1 MSKRVTVKKIDE
13 EKREIILEKKDKPL
27 FIFFRNHWLILF
39 ITALILSLTIFI
51 IAVIYTVSSL
61 VNSNSPTISKV
72 PISASFGDEL
82 TAKINDSG
90 PISETYVNSL
100 FNQDVSGYDYGII
113 LINDIVR
120 NDKEKYSIIFYSDG
134 TAKKVY
140 DNGKITRISSLD
152 NGEYGISKNGDINV
166 NARTLDITITKK
178 EKFSYGTITY
188 YSDSSAEILDGDG
201 KVTMLIRDSN
211 SLSKNSI
218 LNSIVAVY
226 DEDNGTI
233 TKYTD
238 GTMLVLK
245 DNTYYITSGADVNDT
260 SKLFKEV
267 GRDNLSDGRTI
278 IYFSNGSAVIKDGK
292 DSISVRKSN
301 AINVIN
307 NKIFDIK
314 DSNYVKVCDS
324 KKLRDGRD
332 IIFYT
337 DGSAVIKDGNKYQY
351 VSDSNNVIM
360 DTNGNVVRVDGDVL
374 NSSSVIINDGNKTI
388 NFGAV
393 SLVELDD
400 GSIIIGKNDD
410 LIFDSLGNFKGF
422 SDDNDSNSDL
432 IKFTVSNN
440 NSSNVK
446 YAVVFEESDRSELSV
461 NYVQYKIRSSIS
473 NLTGGKLA
481 NRYWSNDKLAGGLDM
496 TGTNYVLLSGT
507 LKEYEKIDVSLF
519 LYVLDDG
526 TVQNEIMDK
535 YYYGTIKIYAWMNK

>member
-1 MSKRVTVKKIDE
+1 MSKKVTVKKIDE

-51 IAVIYTVSSL
+51 LAVIYTVSSI

-90 PISETYVNSL
+90 PISEAYVNGL

-113 LINDIVR
+113 LINDTVR

-140 DNGKITRISSLD
+140 DNDKITRISSLD

-201 KVTMLIRDSN
+201 KVIMLIRDSN

-238 GTMLVLK
+238 GMTLVLK

-332 IIFYT
+332 ITFYT
-337 DGSAVIKDGNKYQY
+337 DGSAVIKDDNKYQY

-360 DTNGNVVRVDGDVL
+360 DTNGNVVRVDDDVL
-374 NSSSVIINDGNKTI
+374 NNSSVITNDGNKTI
-388 NFGAV
+388 NFGDI

-422 SDDNDSNSDL
+422 NVDNDSDL

-446 YAVVFEESDRSELSV
+446 YVVVFEESDRSELSV
-461 NYVQYKIRSSIS
+461 NYVQYKIRSSVS

-481 NRYWSNDKLAGGLDM
+481 NRYWSNDKLAGGLNM

-526 TVQNEIMDK
+526 NVQNEIMDK
-535 YYYGTIKIYAWMNK
+535 YYYGTIKVYAWMNK

>member
-61 VNSNSPTISKV
+61 VNSNSPTINKV

-90 PISETYVNSL
+90 PISEAYVNSL

-113 LINDIVR
+113 LINDTVR
-120 NDKEKYSIIFYSDG
+120 NDKGKYSIIFYSDG

-152 NGEYGISKNGDINV
+152 NREYGISKNGDINV

-188 YSDSSAEILDGDG
+188 YSDGSAEILDGDG
-201 KVTMLIRDSN
+201 KVIMLIRDSN
-211 SLSKNSI
+211 SLFKNSI

-245 DNTYYITSGADVNDT
+245 DNTYYITSGADVSDT

-332 IIFYT
+332 ITFYT

-374 NSSSVIINDGNKTI
+374 NSSSVITNDGNKTI
-388 NFGAV
+388 NFGDV
-393 SLVELDD
+393 SLVELDV

-422 SDDNDSNSDL
+422 SDDNDCNSDL

-526 TVQNEIMDK
+526 TIQNEIMDK
-535 YYYGTIKIYAWMNK
+535 YYYGTIKVYAWMNK

>member
-1 MSKRVTVKKIDE
+1 MSKKVAVKKIDE

-61 VNSNSPTISKV
+61 VNSNSPTVSKV

-90 PISETYVNSL
+90 PISEAYVNGL

-113 LINDIVR
+113 LINDTVR
-120 NDKEKYSIIFYSDG
+120 NDKGKYSIIFYSDG

-188 YSDSSAEILDGDG
+188 YSDGSAEILAGDG
-201 KVTMLIRDSN
+201 KVIMLIRDSN

-238 GTMLVLK
+238 GTTLVLK
-245 DNTYYITSGADVNDT
+245 NNTYYITSGTDVKDT

-267 GRDNLSDGRTI
+267 GRDNLSDGRII

-374 NSSSVIINDGNKTI
+374 NSSSVITNDGNKTI
-388 NFGAV
+388 NFGDV
-393 SLVELDD
+393 SLVELNDA
-400 GSIIIGKNDD
+400 SIIIGKNND

-422 SDDNDSNSDL
+422 NNDNDSDL

-446 YAVVFEESDRSELSV
+446 YAVVLEESDRSELSV
-461 NYVQYKIRSSIS
+461 NYVQYKIRSSVS

-496 TGTNYVLLSGT
+496 TGTNYVLLYGT

-519 LYVLDDG
+519 LYVLDNG
-526 TVQNEIMDK
+526 IVQNEIMDK
-535 YYYGTIKIYAWMNK
+535 YYYGTIKVYAWMNK

>member
-51 IAVIYTVSSL
+51 LAVIYTVSSL

-90 PISETYVNSL
+90 PISEAYVNGL

-113 LINDIVR
+113 LINDTVR
-120 NDKEKYSIIFYSDG
+120 NDKGKYSIIFYSDG

-188 YSDSSAEILDGDG
+188 YSDGSAEILDGDG
-201 KVTMLIRDSN
+201 KVIMLIRDSN

-238 GTMLVLK
+238 GTTLVLK
-245 DNTYYITSGADVNDT
+245 DNTYYITSGTDVSDT

-332 IIFYT
+332 ITFYT

-374 NSSSVIINDGNKTI
+374 NNSSVITNDGNKTI
-388 NFGAV
+388 NFGDI

-400 GSIIIGKNDD
+400 GSIIIGKNND

-422 SDDNDSNSDL
+422 NVDNDSDL

-446 YAVVFEESDRSELSV
+446 YVVVFEESDRSELSV
-461 NYVQYKIRSSIS
+461 NYVQYKIRSSVS

-481 NRYWSNDKLAGGLDM
+481 NRYWSNDKLAGGLNM

-535 YYYGTIKIYAWMNK
+535 YYYGTIKVYAWMNK

>member
-51 IAVIYTVSSL
+51 LAVIYTVSSI

-90 PISETYVNSL
+90 PISEAYVNGL

-113 LINDIVR
+113 LINDTVR

-188 YSDSSAEILDGDG
+188 YSDGSAEILDGDG
-201 KVTMLIRDSN
+201 KVIMLIRDSN

-238 GTMLVLK
+238 GTILVLK
-245 DNTYYITSGADVNDT
+245 DSTYYITSGADVNDT

-332 IIFYT
+332 ITFYT

-374 NSSSVIINDGNKTI
+374 DSSSFITNEGNKTI
-388 NFGAV
+388 NFGDV

-481 NRYWSNDKLAGGLDM
+481 NRYWSNDKLAGGLNM

-535 YYYGTIKIYAWMNK
+535 YYYGTIKVYAWMNK

>member
-1 MSKRVTVKKIDE
+1 MSKKVAVKKIDE

-61 VNSNSPTISKV
+61 VNSNSPTVSKV

-90 PISETYVNSL
+90 PISETYVNGL

-113 LINDIVR
+113 LINDTVR
-120 NDKEKYSIIFYSDG
+120 NDKGKYSIIFYSDG

-188 YSDSSAEILDGDG
+188 YSDGSAEILAGDG
-201 KVTMLIRDSN
+201 KVIMLIRDSN

-238 GTMLVLK
+238 GTTLVLK
-245 DNTYYITSGADVNDT
+245 NNTYYITSGTDVKDT

-267 GRDNLSDGRTI
+267 GRDNLSDGRII

-307 NKIFDIK
+307 NKIFDIQ

-374 NSSSVIINDGNKTI
+374 DSSSVITNDGNKTI
-388 NFGAV
+388 NFGDV
-393 SLVELDD
+393 SLVELNDA
-400 GSIIIGKNDD
+400 SIIIGKNND

-422 SDDNDSNSDL
+422 NNDNDSDL

-446 YAVVFEESDRSELSV
+446 YAVVLEESDRSELSV
-461 NYVQYKIRSSIS
+461 NYVQYKIRSSVS

-496 TGTNYVLLSGT
+496 TGTNYVLLYGT
-507 LKEYEKIDVSLF
+507 LKEDEKRDVSLF
-519 LYVLDDG
+519 LYVLDNG
-526 TVQNEIMDK
+526 IVQNEIMDK
-535 YYYGTIKIYAWMNK
+535 YYYGTIKVYAWMNK

>member
-51 IAVIYTVSSL
+51 LAVIYTVSSI

-90 PISETYVNSL
+90 PISEAYVNGL

-113 LINDIVR
+113 LINDTVR

-201 KVTMLIRDSN
+201 KVIMLIRDSN

-226 DEDNGTI
+226 NEDNGTI

-238 GTMLVLK
+238 GMTLVLK

-301 AINVIN
+301 AINAIN

-314 DSNYVKVCDS
+314 DSNYVKVCDT

-374 NSSSVIINDGNKTI
+374 NSSSVITNDGNKTI
-388 NFGAV
+388 NFGDI

-400 GSIIIGKNDD
+400 GSIIIGKNND

-422 SDDNDSNSDL
+422 NVDNDSDL

-446 YAVVFEESDRSELSV
+446 YVVVFEESDRSELSV
-461 NYVQYKIRSSIS
+461 NYVQYKIRSSVS

-481 NRYWSNDKLAGGLDM
+481 NRYWSNDKLAGGLNM

-526 TVQNEIMDK
+526 NVQNEIMDK
-535 YYYGTIKIYAWMNK
+535 YYYGTIKVYAWMNK

>member
-51 IAVIYTVSSL
+51 LAVIYTVSSI

-90 PISETYVNSL
+90 PLSEAYVNGL

-140 DNGKITRISSLD
+140 DNGKIVRISSLD

-166 NARTLDITITKK
+166 NARTLDITIARK

-188 YSDSSAEILDGDG
+188 YSDGSAEILDGDG
-201 KVTMLIRDSN
+201 NVIMLIRDSN

-226 DEDNGTI
+226 NEDNGTI
-233 TKYTD
+233 TRYTD
-238 GTMLVLK
+238 GTTLVLK
-245 DNTYYITSGADVNDT
+245 GNTYYITGGNDVNDT
-260 SKLFKEV
+260 SKLFKEI
-267 GRDNLSDGRTI
+267 GRDKLSDGRTI

-307 NKIFDIK
+307 NKMI
-314 DSNYVKVCDS
+314 
-324 KKLRDGRD
+324 
-332 IIFYT
+332 
-337 DGSAVIKDGNKYQY
+337 
-351 VSDSNNVIM
+351 
-360 DTNGNVVRVDGDVL
+360 
-374 NSSSVIINDGNKTI
+374 
-388 NFGAV
+388 
-393 SLVELDD
+393 
-400 GSIIIGKNDD
+400 
-410 LIFDSLGNFKGF
+410 
-422 SDDNDSNSDL
+422 
-432 IKFTVSNN
+432 
-440 NSSNVK
+440 
-446 YAVVFEESDRSELSV
+446 
-461 NYVQYKIRSSIS
+461 
-473 NLTGGKLA
+473 
-481 NRYWSNDKLAGGLDM
+481 
-496 TGTNYVLLSGT
+496 
-507 LKEYEKIDVSLF
+507 
-519 LYVLDDG
+519 
-526 TVQNEIMDK
+526 
-535 YYYGTIKIYAWMNK
+535 

>member
-51 IAVIYTVSSL
+51 LAVIYTVSSI
-61 VNSNSPTISKV
+61 VNSNSPTVSKV

-90 PISETYVNSL
+90 PLSEAYVNGL

-134 TAKKVY
+134 TAKKFY
-140 DNGKITRISSLD
+140 DSGKIVRISSLD

-166 NARTLDITITKK
+166 NARTSDFTITKK
-178 EKFSYGTITY
+178 EKFTYGTITY
-188 YSDSSAEILDGDG
+188 YSDGSAEILDGDG
-201 KVTMLIRDSN
+201 NVIMLIRDSN

-226 DEDNGTI
+226 NEDNGTI

-238 GTMLVLK
+238 GTTLVLK
-245 DNTYYITSGADVNDT
+245 GNTYYITSGNDVNDI
-260 SKLFKEV
+260 SKLFKEI
-267 GRDNLSDGRTI
+267 GRDKLSDGRI
-278 IYFSNGSAVIKDGK
+278 VIYFSNGSAVIKDGK

-301 AINVIN
+301 AINVVN

-314 DSNYVKVCDS
+314 DSYYVKVCGS

-337 DGSAVIKDGNKYQY
+337 DGSAVIKNGNKYQY

-360 DTNGNVVRVDGDVL
+360 DADGNVVRVDGNVL
-374 NSSSVIINDGNKTI
+374 DSSSVITNGGNKTI
-388 NFGAV
+388 NFGDV
-393 SLVELDD
+393 SLVELED

-410 LIFDSLGNFKGF
+410 LLFDSSGNFKDF
-422 SDDNDSNSDL
+422 NDDIDSDL
-432 IKFTVSNN
+432 IKFTISNN
-440 NSSNVK
+440 NSGNVK
-446 YAVVFEESDRSELSV
+446 YVVVFEESDRSDLSV
-461 NYVQYKIRSSIS
+461 NYVQYKVRSSVS

-481 NRYWSNDKLAGGLDM
+481 NRYWSNDKLAGGLNM

-507 LKEYEKIDVSLF
+507 LKEYEKIDVNLF

-535 YYYGTIKIYAWMNK
+535 YYYGTIKVYAWLNK

>member
-1 MSKRVTVKKIDE
+1 MGKRVVVKKIDE

-27 FIFFRNHWLILF
+27 FIFFRNHWLLLF

-51 IAVIYTVSSL
+51 VAVIYTVSSL
-61 VNSNSPTISKV
+61 INSNSPTVSKV

-82 TAKINDSG
+82 TAKVNGLG

-100 FNQDVSGYDYGII
+100 FNHDVGGYDYGII
-113 LINDIVR
+113 LINDTVR
-120 NDKEKYSIIFYSDG
+120 NDKEKFSIVFYSDG

-140 DNGKITRISSLD
+140 DNGRIVRISNLS
-152 NGEYGISKNGDINV
+152 NGEYGISKSGDINV
-166 NARTLDITITKK
+166 NAKTLDIAIKKK
-178 EKFSYGTITY
+178 ETFSYGTITY
-188 YSDSSAEILDGDG
+188 YSDGSAEILDGDG
-201 KVTMLIRDSN
+201 KVIMLIRDSD

-245 DNTYYITSGADVNDT
+245 GDTYYITNSDDT

-267 GRDNLSDGRTI
+267 NRDNLSDGRSI
-278 IYFSNGSAVIKDGK
+278 VYFSNGSAVIKNEN
-292 DSISVRKSN
+292 SSVSVRKSN
-301 AINVIN
+301 AISVIN
-307 NKIFDIK
+307 NKIFDIR
-314 DSNYVKVCDS
+314 DNNYVKVCNNI
-324 KKLRDGRD
+324 KLSNGRD

-337 DGSAVIKDGNKYQY
+337 DGSAVIKNGNKYQY
-351 VSDSNNVIM
+351 VSDSNSVIM
-360 DTNGNVVRVDGDVL
+360 DTNGNVVRIDGNLLDDI
-374 NSSSVIINDGNKTI
+374 SVITDGGNKTI
-388 NFGAV
+388 NFGDV
-393 SLVELDD
+393 SLIELDD
-400 GSIIIGKNDD
+400 GSIIIGNNND
-410 LIFDSLGNFKGF
+410 LKFDSLGNYIGF
-422 SDDNDSNSDL
+422 NDDTDSEL

-440 NSSNVK
+440 NSGNVK
-446 YAVVFEESDRSELSV
+446 YVVVFEESDKSELSV
-461 NYVQYKIRSSIS
+461 NYVQYKVRSSVS
-473 NLTGGKLA
+473 DLSGGKLA

-519 LYVLDDG
+519 LYVLDDD

-535 YYYGTIKIYAWMNK
+535 YYYGTIKVYAWLNK

>member
-1 MSKRVTVKKIDE
+1 MSKKVAVKKIDE

-51 IAVIYTVSSL
+51 LAVIYTVSSL

-90 PISETYVNSL
+90 PISEAYVNGL

-113 LINDIVR
+113 LINDTVR

-134 TAKKVY
+134 TAKKIY

-188 YSDSSAEILDGDG
+188 YSDGSAEILDGDG
-201 KVTMLIRDSN
+201 KVIMLIRDSN

-238 GTMLVLK
+238 GTTLVLK
-245 DNTYYITSGADVNDT
+245 DNTYYITSGTDVSDT

-374 NSSSVIINDGNKTI
+374 NSSSVITNDGNKTI
-388 NFGAV
+388 NFGDV

-400 GSIIIGKNDD
+400 ASIIIGKNND

-422 SDDNDSNSDL
+422 NSDNDSDL

-446 YAVVFEESDRSELSV
+446 YVVVFEESDRSELSV
-461 NYVQYKIRSSIS
+461 NYVQYKVRSSVS

-481 NRYWSNDKLAGGLDM
+481 NRYWSNDKLAGGLNM

-535 YYYGTIKIYAWMNK
+535 YYYGTIKVYAWMNK

>member
-1 MSKRVTVKKIDE
+1 MSKKVAVKKIDE

-90 PISETYVNSL
+90 PISEAYVNGL

-113 LINDIVR
+113 LINDTVR

-188 YSDSSAEILDGDG
+188 YSDGSAEILDGDG
-201 KVTMLIRDSN
+201 KVIMLIRDSN

-238 GTMLVLK
+238 GTTLVLK

-332 IIFYT
+332 ITFYT
-337 DGSAVIKDGNKYQY
+337 DGSAVIKDDNKYQY

-374 NSSSVIINDGNKTI
+374 NYSSVITNDGNKTI
-388 NFGAV
+388 NFGDI

-400 GSIIIGKNDD
+400 GSIIIGKNND

-422 SDDNDSNSDL
+422 NVDNDSDL

-446 YAVVFEESDRSELSV
+446 YVVVFEESDRSELSV
-461 NYVQYKIRSSIS
+461 NYVQYKIRSSVS

-481 NRYWSNDKLAGGLDM
+481 NRYWSNDKLAGGLNM

-526 TVQNEIMDK
+526 KVQNEIMDK
-535 YYYGTIKIYAWMNK
+535 YYYGTIKVYAWMNK

>member
-51 IAVIYTVSSL
+51 LAVIYTVSSI

-90 PISETYVNSL
+90 PLSEAYVNGL

-120 NDKEKYSIIFYSDG
+120 NDKEKYFIIFYSDG

-140 DNGKITRISSLD
+140 DNGKIVRISSLD

-166 NARTLDITITKK
+166 NARTLDITIARK

-188 YSDSSAEILDGDG
+188 YTDGSAEILDGDG
-201 KVTMLIRDSN
+201 NVIMLIRDSN
-211 SLSKNSI
+211 SLFKNSI

-226 DEDNGTI
+226 NEDNGTI

-238 GTMLVLK
+238 GTTLVLK
-245 DNTYYITSGADVNDT
+245 GNTYYITGGNDVNDT
-260 SKLFKEV
+260 SKLFKEI
-267 GRDNLSDGRTI
+267 GRDKLSDGRII

-314 DSNYVKVCDS
+314 DSNYVKVCDT

-337 DGSAVIKDGNKYQY
+337 DGSAVIKNGNKYQY

-360 DTNGNVVRVDGDVL
+360 DAGGNVVRIDGDVL
-374 NSSSVIINDGNKTI
+374 DSSSVITNDGNKTI
-388 NFGAV
+388 NFGDV
-393 SLVELDD
+393 SLVELGD

-410 LIFDSLGNFKGF
+410 LIFDSSGNFKDF
-422 SDDNDSNSDL
+422 NDNIDSDL

-440 NSSNVK
+440 NSGNVK
-446 YAVVFEESDRSELSV
+446 YVVVFEESDRSDLSV
-461 NYVQYKIRSSIS
+461 NYVQYKVRSSVS

-481 NRYWSNDKLAGGLDM
+481 NRYWSNDKLAGGLNM

-507 LKEYEKIDVSLF
+507 LKEYEKIDVNLF

-535 YYYGTIKIYAWMNK
+535 YYYGTIKVYAWLNK

>member
-1 MSKRVTVKKIDE
+1 MSKKVTVKKIDE

-51 IAVIYTVSSL
+51 LAVIYTVSSL

-90 PISETYVNSL
+90 PISEAYVNGL

-113 LINDIVR
+113 LINDTVR

-134 TAKKVY
+134 TAKKIY

-188 YSDSSAEILDGDG
+188 YSDGSAEILDGDG
-201 KVTMLIRDSN
+201 NVIMLIRDSN

-238 GTMLVLK
+238 GTTLILK
-245 DNTYYITSGADVNDT
+245 GNTYYITSGTDVSDT

-314 DSNYVKVCDS
+314 DSNYVKVCDTT
-324 KKLRDGRD
+324 KLRDGRD

-374 NSSSVIINDGNKTI
+374 NSSSVITNDGNKTI
-388 NFGAV
+388 NFGDV

-400 GSIIIGKNDD
+400 ASIIIGKNND

-422 SDDNDSNSDL
+422 NVDNDSDL

-446 YAVVFEESDRSELSV
+446 YVVVFEESDRSELSV
-461 NYVQYKIRSSIS
+461 NYVQYKVRSSVS

-481 NRYWSNDKLAGGLDM
+481 NRYWSNDKLAGGLNM

-535 YYYGTIKIYAWMNK
+535 YYYGTIKVYAWMNK

>member
-51 IAVIYTVSSL
+51 LAVIYTVSSL

-82 TAKINDSG
+82 TVKINDSG
-90 PISETYVNSL
+90 PISEAYVNGL

-113 LINDIVR
+113 LINYTVR
-120 NDKEKYSIIFYSDG
+120 DDKGKYSIIFYSDG

-188 YSDSSAEILDGDG
+188 YSDGSAEILDGDG
-201 KVTMLIRDSN
+201 KVIMLIRDSN

-226 DEDNGTI
+226 NEDNGTI

-238 GTMLVLK
+238 GTTLVLK
-245 DNTYYITSGADVNDT
+245 GNTYYITSGTDVSDT

-332 IIFYT
+332 IVFYT

-374 NSSSVIINDGNKTI
+374 NSSSVITNDGNKTI
-388 NFGAV
+388 NFGDV

-400 GSIIIGKNDD
+400 ASIIIGKNND

-422 SDDNDSNSDL
+422 NNDNDSDL
-432 IKFTVSNN
+432 IKLTVSNN

-446 YAVVFEESDRSELSV
+446 YVVVFEESDRSELSV
-461 NYVQYKIRSSIS
+461 NYVQYKVRSSVS

-481 NRYWSNDKLAGGLDM
+481 NRYWSNDKLAGGLNM

-526 TVQNEIMDK
+526 SVQNEIMDK
-535 YYYGTIKIYAWMNK
+535 YYYGTIKVYAWMNK

>member
-27 FIFFRNHWLILF
+27 FIFFRNHWLILL

-51 IAVIYTVSSL
+51 LAVIYTISSI

-90 PISETYVNSL
+90 PLSEAYVNGL

-113 LINDIVR
+113 LINDTVR

-178 EKFSYGTITY
+178 EKFTYGTITY
-188 YSDSSAEILDGDG
+188 YSDGSAEILDGDG
-201 KVTMLIRDSN
+201 NVIMLIRDSN

-226 DEDNGTI
+226 NEDNGTI

-238 GTMLVLK
+238 GTTLVLK
-245 DNTYYITSGADVNDT
+245 GNTYYITGGNDVNDT
-260 SKLFKEV
+260 SKLFKEI
-267 GRDNLSDGRTI
+267 GRDKLSDGRTI

-292 DSISVRKSN
+292 DSISIRKSN

-314 DSNYVKVCDS
+314 DSYYVKVCDS

-360 DTNGNVVRVDGDVL
+360 DADVNVVRVDGNVL
-374 NSSSVIINDGNKTI
+374 DSSSVITNGGNKTI

-481 NRYWSNDKLAGGLDM
+481 NRYWSNDKLAGGLNM

-535 YYYGTIKIYAWMNK
+535 YYYGTIKVYAWMNK

>member
-51 IAVIYTVSSL
+51 LAVIYTVSSI

-90 PISETYVNSL
+90 PLSEAYVNGL

-140 DNGKITRISSLD
+140 DNGKIVRISSLD

-166 NARTLDITITKK
+166 NARTLDITIARK

-188 YSDSSAEILDGDG
+188 YSDGSAEILDGDG
-201 KVTMLIRDSN
+201 NVIMLIRDSN

-226 DEDNGTI
+226 NEDNGTI

-238 GTMLVLK
+238 GTTLVLK
-245 DNTYYITSGADVNDT
+245 GNTYYITGRDDVNDT
-260 SKLFKEV
+260 SKLFKEI
-267 GRDNLSDGRTI
+267 GRDKLSDGRTI

-301 AINVIN
+301 AINVVN

-314 DSNYVKVCDS
+314 DSYYVKVCDS

-360 DTNGNVVRVDGDVL
+360 DADGNVVRIDGNVL
-374 NSSSVIINDGNKTI
+374 DSSSVITNDGNKTI
-388 NFGAV
+388 NFGEV
-393 SLVELDD
+393 SLVELGD

-410 LIFDSLGNFKGF
+410 LIFDSSGNFKDF
-422 SDDNDSNSDL
+422 NDDIDSDL

-440 NSSNVK
+440 NSGNVK
-446 YAVVFEESDRSELSV
+446 YVVVFEESDRSDLSV
-461 NYVQYKIRSSIS
+461 NYVQYKVRSSVS

-481 NRYWSNDKLAGGLDM
+481 NRYWSNDKLAGGLNM

-507 LKEYEKIDVSLF
+507 LKEYEKIDVNLF

-526 TVQNEIMDK
+526 KVQNEIMDK
-535 YYYGTIKIYAWMNK
+535 YYYGTIKVYAWLNK

>member
-51 IAVIYTVSSL
+51 LAVIYTVSSL

-90 PISETYVNSL
+90 PISEAYVNGL

-113 LINDIVR
+113 LINDTVR

-134 TAKKVY
+134 TAKKIY

-188 YSDSSAEILDGDG
+188 YSDGSAEILDGDG
-201 KVTMLIRDSN
+201 NVIMLIRDSN

-238 GTMLVLK
+238 GTTLILK
-245 DNTYYITSGADVNDT
+245 GNTYYITSGTDVSDT

-314 DSNYVKVCDS
+314 DSNYVKVCDTT
-324 KKLRDGRD
+324 KLRDGRD

-374 NSSSVIINDGNKTI
+374 NSSSVITNDGNKTI
-388 NFGAV
+388 NFGDV
-393 SLVELDD
+393 SLVELNDA
-400 GSIIIGKNDD
+400 SIIIGKNND

-422 SDDNDSNSDL
+422 NSDNDSDL

-446 YAVVFEESDRSELSV
+446 YVVVFEESDRSELSV
-461 NYVQYKIRSSIS
+461 NYVQYKVRSSVS

-481 NRYWSNDKLAGGLDM
+481 NRYWSNDKLAGGLNM

-535 YYYGTIKIYAWMNK
+535 YYYGTIKVYAWMNK

>member
-1 MSKRVTVKKIDE
+1 MSKKVTVKKIDE

-51 IAVIYTVSSL
+51 LAVIYTVSSI

-90 PISETYVNSL
+90 PLSEAYVNGL

-140 DNGKITRISSLD
+140 DNGKIVRISSLD

-188 YSDSSAEILDGDG
+188 YSDGSAEILDGDG
-201 KVTMLIRDSN
+201 NVIMLIRDSN

-226 DEDNGTI
+226 NEDNGTI

-238 GTMLVLK
+238 GTTLVLK
-245 DNTYYITSGADVNDT
+245 GNTYYITGGNDVNDT
-260 SKLFKEV
+260 SKLFKEI
-267 GRDNLSDGRTI
+267 GRDKLSDGRTI

-301 AINVIN
+301 AINVVN

-314 DSNYVKVCDS
+314 DSYYVKVCDS

-351 VSDSNNVIM
+351 VSDSNNVII
-360 DTNGNVVRVDGDVL
+360 DADGNVVRVDGNVL
-374 NSSSVIINDGNKTI
+374 DSSSVITNDGNKTI
-388 NFGAV
+388 SFGDV
-393 SLVELDD
+393 SLVELGD

-410 LIFDSLGNFKGF
+410 LIFDSSGNFKDF
-422 SDDNDSNSDL
+422 NDDIDSDL

-440 NSSNVK
+440 NSGNVK
-446 YAVVFEESDRSELSV
+446 YVVVFEESDRSDLSV
-461 NYVQYKIRSSIS
+461 NYVQYKVRSSVS

-481 NRYWSNDKLAGGLDM
+481 NRYWSNDKLAGGLNM

-507 LKEYEKIDVSLF
+507 LKEYEKIDVNLF

-526 TVQNEIMDK
+526 KVQNEIMDK
-535 YYYGTIKIYAWMNK
+535 YYYGTIKVYAWLNK

>member
-51 IAVIYTVSSL
+51 LAVIYTVSSL

-90 PISETYVNSL
+90 PISEAYVNGL

-113 LINDIVR
+113 LINDTVR

-134 TAKKVY
+134 TAKKIY

-188 YSDSSAEILDGDG
+188 YSDGSAEILDGDG
-201 KVTMLIRDSN
+201 KVIMLIRDSN

-238 GTMLVLK
+238 GTTLVLK
-245 DNTYYITSGADVNDT
+245 DNTYYITSGTDVSDT

-314 DSNYVKVCDS
+314 DSNYVKVCDTT
-324 KKLRDGRD
+324 KLRDGRD

-374 NSSSVIINDGNKTI
+374 NSSSVITNDGNKTI
-388 NFGAV
+388 NFGDV

-400 GSIIIGKNDD
+400 ASIIIGKNND

-422 SDDNDSNSDL
+422 NNDNDSDL

-446 YAVVFEESDRSELSV
+446 YVVVFEESDRSELSV
-461 NYVQYKIRSSIS
+461 NYVQYKVRSSVS

-481 NRYWSNDKLAGGLDM
+481 NRYWSNDKLAGGLNM

-535 YYYGTIKIYAWMNK
+535 YYYGTIKVYAWMNK

>member
-61 VNSNSPTISKV
+61 VNSNSPTINKV

-90 PISETYVNSL
+90 PISEAYVNSL

-113 LINDIVR
+113 LINDTVR

-152 NGEYGISKNGDINV
+152 NREYGISKNGDINV

-188 YSDSSAEILDGDG
+188 YSDGSAEILDGDG
-201 KVTMLIRDSN
+201 KVKMLIRDSN
-211 SLSKNSI
+211 SLFKNSI

-245 DNTYYITSGADVNDT
+245 DNTYYITSGADVSDT

-332 IIFYT
+332 ITFYT

-374 NSSSVIINDGNKTI
+374 NSSSVITNDGNKTI
-388 NFGAV
+388 NFGDV
-393 SLVELDD
+393 SLVELDV

-422 SDDNDSNSDL
+422 SDDNDCNSDL

-526 TVQNEIMDK
+526 TIQNEIMDK
-535 YYYGTIKIYAWMNK
+535 YYYGTIKVYAWMNK

>member
-1 MSKRVTVKKIDE
+1 MSKKVTVKKIDE

-90 PISETYVNSL
+90 PLSEAYVNGL

-166 NARTLDITITKK
+166 NARTLDITIARK

-188 YSDSSAEILDGDG
+188 YSDGSAEILDGDG
-201 KVTMLIRDSN
+201 NVIMLIRDSN

-226 DEDNGTI
+226 NEDNGTI

-238 GTMLVLK
+238 GTTLVLK
-245 DNTYYITSGADVNDT
+245 GNTYYITGGNDVNDT
-260 SKLFKEV
+260 SKLFKEI
-267 GRDNLSDGRTI
+267 GRDKLSDGRTV

-324 KKLRDGRD
+324 KRLRDGRD

-351 VSDSNNVIM
+351 VSDSNNVIT
-360 DTNGNVVRVDGDVL
+360 DADGNVVRIDGNVL
-374 NSSSVIINDGNKTI
+374 DSNSVITNDGNKTI
-388 NFGAV
+388 NFGDV
-393 SLVELDD
+393 SLVELGD

-410 LIFDSLGNFKGF
+410 LIFDSSGNFKDF
-422 SDDNDSNSDL
+422 NDDIDSDL
-432 IKFTVSNN
+432 IKFTISNN
-440 NSSNVK
+440 NSGNVK
-446 YAVVFEESDRSELSV
+446 YVVVFEESDRSDLSV
-461 NYVQYKIRSSIS
+461 NYVQYKVRSSVS

-481 NRYWSNDKLAGGLDM
+481 NRYWSNDKLAGGLNM

-507 LKEYEKIDVSLF
+507 LKEYEKIDVNLF

-535 YYYGTIKIYAWMNK
+535 YYYGTIKVYAWLNK

>member
-1 MSKRVTVKKIDE
+1 
-13 EKREIILEKKDKPL
+13 
-27 FIFFRNHWLILF
+27 
-39 ITALILSLTIFI
+39 
-51 IAVIYTVSSL
+51 
-61 VNSNSPTISKV
+61 
-72 PISASFGDEL
+72 
-82 TAKINDSG
+82 
-90 PISETYVNSL
+90 
-100 FNQDVSGYDYGII
+100 
-113 LINDIVR
+113 
-120 NDKEKYSIIFYSDG
+120 
-134 TAKKVY
+134 
-140 DNGKITRISSLD
+140 
-152 NGEYGISKNGDINV
+152 
-166 NARTLDITITKK
+166 
-178 EKFSYGTITY
+178 
-188 YSDSSAEILDGDG
+188 
-201 KVTMLIRDSN
+201 MLIRDSN

-238 GTMLVLK
+238 GTTLVLK
-245 DNTYYITSGADVNDT
+245 DNTYYITSGTDVKDT

-267 GRDNLSDGRTI
+267 GRDNLSDGRII

-314 DSNYVKVCDS
+314 DSYYVKVCDT

-360 DTNGNVVRVDGDVL
+360 DTNGNAVRVDDDVL
-374 NSSSVIINDGNKTI
+374 NSSSVITNDGNKTI
-388 NFGAV
+388 NFGDV

-400 GSIIIGKNDD
+400 GSIIIGKNND

-422 SDDNDSNSDL
+422 NDDSDSDL

-461 NYVQYKIRSSIS
+461 DYVQYKIRSSVS

-496 TGTNYVLLSGT
+496 TGTNYVLLYGT

-519 LYVLDDG
+519 LYVLDNG

-535 YYYGTIKIYAWMNK
+535 YYYGTIKVYAWMNK

>member
-51 IAVIYTVSSL
+51 LAVIYTVSSI
-61 VNSNSPTISKV
+61 VNSNSPTVSKV

-90 PISETYVNSL
+90 PLSEAYVNGL

-134 TAKKVY
+134 TAKKFY
-140 DNGKITRISSLD
+140 DSGKIVRISSLD

-166 NARTLDITITKK
+166 NARTSDFTITKK
-178 EKFSYGTITY
+178 EKFTYGTITY
-188 YSDSSAEILDGDG
+188 YSDGSAEILDGDG
-201 KVTMLIRDSN
+201 NVIMLIRDSN

-226 DEDNGTI
+226 NEDNGTI

-238 GTMLVLK
+238 GTTLVLK
-245 DNTYYITSGADVNDT
+245 GNTYYITSGNDVNDI
-260 SKLFKEV
+260 SKLFKEI
-267 GRDNLSDGRTI
+267 GRDKLSDGRTI

-301 AINVIN
+301 AINVVN

-314 DSNYVKVCDS
+314 DSYYVKVCDS

-360 DTNGNVVRVDGDVL
+360 DADGNVVRVDGNVL
-374 NSSSVIINDGNKTI
+374 DSSSVITNGGNKTI
-388 NFGAV
+388 NFGDV
-393 SLVELDD
+393 SLVELED

-410 LIFDSLGNFKGF
+410 LLFDSSGNFKDF
-422 SDDNDSNSDL
+422 NDDIDSDL
-432 IKFTVSNN
+432 IKFTISNN
-440 NSSNVK
+440 NSGNVK
-446 YAVVFEESDRSELSV
+446 YVVVFEESDRSDLSV
-461 NYVQYKIRSSIS
+461 NYVQYKVRSSVS

-481 NRYWSNDKLAGGLDM
+481 NRYWSNDKLAGGLNM

-507 LKEYEKIDVSLF
+507 LKEYEKIDVNLF

-535 YYYGTIKIYAWMNK
+535 YYYGTIKVYAWLNK

>member
-1 MSKRVTVKKIDE
+1 MSKKVTVKKIDE

-51 IAVIYTVSSL
+51 LAVIYTVSSI

-90 PISETYVNSL
+90 PISEAYVNGL

-113 LINDIVR
+113 LINDTVR

-140 DNGKITRISSLD
+140 DNDKITRISSLD

-201 KVTMLIRDSN
+201 KVIMLIRDSN

-238 GTMLVLK
+238 GMTLVLK

-332 IIFYT
+332 ITFYT
-337 DGSAVIKDGNKYQY
+337 DGSAVIKDDNKYQY

-374 NSSSVIINDGNKTI
+374 NNSSVITDDGNKTI
-388 NFGAV
+388 NFGDI

-400 GSIIIGKNDD
+400 GSIIIGKNND

-422 SDDNDSNSDL
+422 NVDNDSDL

-446 YAVVFEESDRSELSV
+446 YVVVFEESDRSELSV

-481 NRYWSNDKLAGGLDM
+481 NRYWSNDKLAGGLNM

-535 YYYGTIKIYAWMNK
+535 YYYGTIKVYAWMNK

>member
-51 IAVIYTVSSL
+51 LAVIYTVSSI

-90 PISETYVNSL
+90 PISEAYVNGL

-113 LINDIVR
+113 LINDTVR

-188 YSDSSAEILDGDG
+188 YSDGSAEILDGDG
-201 KVTMLIRDSN
+201 KVIMLIRDSN

-238 GTMLVLK
+238 GTILVLK
-245 DNTYYITSGADVNDT
+245 DSTYYITSGADVNDT

-374 NSSSVIINDGNKTI
+374 DSSSFITNEGNKTI
-388 NFGAV
+388 NFGDV

-481 NRYWSNDKLAGGLDM
+481 NRYWSNDKLAGGLNM

-535 YYYGTIKIYAWMNK
+535 YYYGTIKVYAWMNK

>member
-51 IAVIYTVSSL
+51 LAVIYTVSSI

-82 TAKINDSG
+82 TVKINDSG
-90 PISETYVNSL
+90 PISEAYVNGL

-113 LINDIVR
+113 LINDTVR
-120 NDKEKYSIIFYSDG
+120 HDKDKYSIIFYSDG

-166 NARTLDITITKK
+166 NARTLNITIARK

-188 YSDSSAEILDGDG
+188 YSDGSAEILDGDG
-201 KVTMLIRDSN
+201 KVIMLIRDSN

-238 GTMLVLK
+238 GTTLVLK
-245 DNTYYITSGADVNDT
+245 DNTYYITSGADVSDT

-267 GRDNLSDGRTI
+267 SRDNLSDGRTI

-324 KKLRDGRD
+324 KRLRDGRD

-360 DTNGNVVRVDGDVL
+360 DVNGNVVRIDGNVL
-374 NSSSVIINDGNKTI
+374 DSNSVITNDGNKTI
-388 NFGAV
+388 NFGDV
-393 SLVELDD
+393 SLVELGDD
-400 GSIIIGKNDD
+400 SIIIGKNDD
-410 LIFDSLGNFKGF
+410 LIFDSSGNFKDF
-422 SDDNDSNSDL
+422 NDDNDSDL
-432 IKFTVSNN
+432 IKFTISNN
-440 NSSNVK
+440 NSGNVK
-446 YAVVFEESDRSELSV
+446 YVVVFEESDRSDLSV
-461 NYVQYKIRSSIS
+461 NYVQYKVRSSVS

-481 NRYWSNDKLAGGLDM
+481 NRYWSNDKLAGGLNM

-507 LKEYEKIDVSLF
+507 LKEYEKIDVNLF

-526 TVQNEIMDK
+526 KVQNEIMDK
-535 YYYGTIKIYAWMNK
+535 YYYGTIKVYAWLNK

>member
-51 IAVIYTVSSL
+51 LAVIYTVSSI

-90 PISETYVNSL
+90 PISEAYVNGL

-113 LINDIVR
+113 LINDTVR

-188 YSDSSAEILDGDG
+188 YSDGSAEILDGDG
-201 KVTMLIRDSN
+201 KVIMLIRDSN

-238 GTMLVLK
+238 GTILVLK
-245 DNTYYITSGADVNDT
+245 DSTYYITSGADVNDT

-332 IIFYT
+332 ITFYT

-374 NSSSVIINDGNKTI
+374 NNSSVITNDGNKTI
-388 NFGAV
+388 NFGDI

-400 GSIIIGKNDD
+400 GSIIIGKNND
-410 LIFDSLGNFKGF
+410 LIFDSLGNFKGLNV
-422 SDDNDSNSDL
+422 DNDSDL

-446 YAVVFEESDRSELSV
+446 YVVVFEESDRSELSV
-461 NYVQYKIRSSIS
+461 NYVQYKIRSSVS

-481 NRYWSNDKLAGGLDM
+481 NRYWSNDKLAGGLNM

-526 TVQNEIMDK
+526 NVQNEIMDK
-535 YYYGTIKIYAWMNK
+535 YYYGTIKVYAWMNK

>member
-90 PISETYVNSL
+90 PISEAYVNGL

-113 LINDIVR
+113 LINDTVR

-152 NGEYGISKNGDINV
+152 NREYGISKNGDINV

-188 YSDSSAEILDGDG
+188 YSDGSAEILDGDG
-201 KVTMLIRDSN
+201 KVIMLIRDSN

-218 LNSIVAVY
+218 LNSIVTVY

-233 TKYTD
+233 TEYTD
-238 GTMLVLK
+238 GTTLVLK
-245 DNTYYITSGADVNDT
+245 DNTYYITSGADVSDT

-278 IYFSNGSAVIKDGK
+278 IYFSNGSAVIKDGE

-374 NSSSVIINDGNKTI
+374 DSSSVITNDGNKTI
-388 NFGAV
+388 NFGDV

-422 SDDNDSNSDL
+422 SDDNDCNSDL

-526 TVQNEIMDK
+526 TIQNEIMDK
-535 YYYGTIKIYAWMNK
+535 YYYGTIKVYAWMNK